1 MTERDSISVVVACR
15 NENPHILNLL
25 KNLRQINW
33 DARPYEVL
41 IADGMSTD
49 GTRRVLDEFAQ
60 RHPWCSIVDN
70 PGQIAS
76 AGLNRAIRQAR
87 GEFIIR
93 MDAHTSYEPDYVVRC
108 IEVLE
113 GSGAWNVGGPQRSQA
128 TGYMQRA
135 IQAGY
140 HSPFASGGARFRD
153 DRYRGPAD
161 TVPYGCWRRRILLQV
176 GLFDETLVR
185 NQDDE
190 LNLRL
195 RLAGGGIWQDPSIVS
210 WYTPRAS
217 LRALFRQYAQ
227 FGFWRIAVLRKHPAT
242 AALRQYIPGAA
253 AMGAFLLI
261 ALTLLGALSGNRM
274 LLGGSGF
281 VLTGLAA
288 IYLALSAIASLQA
301 AARYG
306 WDLLPILPITFA
318 LYQSGYATGFLIG
331 LVYWG
336 LCSQRQ
342 RPIPRVFTA
351 LTR

>member
-15 NENPHILNLL
+15 NENPHIEKLL
-25 KNLRQINW
+25 EDLRRIEWNN
-33 DARPYEVL
+33 RTYEVL

-49 GTRRVLDEFAQ
+49 GTRAILDEFAG
-60 RHPWCSIVDN
+60 RYPWCAVVDN
-70 PGQIAS
+70 PGRTAS
-76 AGLNRAIRQAR
+76 SGLNRAIRQAR
-87 GEFIIR
+87 GEFVIR

-113 GSGAWNVGGPQRSQA
+113 GSGAWNVGGPQRSKA
-128 TGYMQRA
+128 EGYIQRA

-140 HSPFASGGARFRD
+140 HSAFASGGARFRD
-153 DRYRGPAD
+153 DRYYGPVE
-161 TVPYGCWRRRILLQV
+161 TVPYGCWRRRILVQV

-210 WYTPRAS
+210 WYRPRAS
-217 LRALFRQYAQ
+217 LRGLFRQYVQ
-227 FGFWRIAVLRKHPAT
+227 FGFWRVAVLRKHPAT
-242 AALRQYIPGAA
+242 AAPRQYVPAA
-253 AMGAFLLI
+253 AATGAILLGSL
-261 ALTLLGALSGNRM
+261 ATLGALLHTQVLRNGA
-274 LLGGSGF
+274 LAILGGLA
-281 VLTGLAA
+281 VL
-288 IYLALSAIASLQA
+288 YLALSLFASFRA

-306 WDLLPILPITFA
+306 WDLLPLLPLTFA
-318 LYQSGYATGFLIG
+318 LYQAGYGAGFLIG
-331 LVYWG
+331 CVYWG

-342 RPIPRVFTA
+342 RPIPRAFTA

>member
-1 MTERDSISVVVACR
+1 MTERDSITVVIACR

-25 KNLRQINW
+25 ENLRAIDWQ
-33 DARPYEVL
+33 ARPYEVL

-49 GTRRVLDEFAQ
+49 GTRRILEEFS
-60 RHPWCSIVDN
+60 RRYPWCSVLDN
-70 PGQIAS
+70 PERTAPT
-76 AGLNRAIRQAR
+76 GLNRAIRRAR
-87 GEFIIR
+87 GEFIVR
-93 MDAHTSYEPDYVVRC
+93 MDAHTSYEPDYVARS

-113 GSGAWNVGGPQRSQA
+113 GSGAWNAGGPQRSRA
-128 TGYMQRA
+128 EGYVQRA

-140 HSPFASGGARFRD
+140 HSPFASGGARFRN
-153 DRYRGPAD
+153 DRYCGPAD
-161 TVPYGCWRRRILLQV
+161 TVPYGCWRRRVLLEV

-227 FGFWRIAVLRKHPAT
+227 FGFWRVAVLRKHPST
-242 AALRQYIPGAA
+242 AALRQYVPAA
-253 AMGAFLLI
+253 AGFGALLLLALAALGGLLGNRTLLRGSLMLLI
-261 ALTLLGALSGNRM
+261 GFGALY
-274 LLGGSGF
+274 
-281 VLTGLAA
+281 V
-288 IYLALSAIASLQA
+288 ALSLLATVRS

-306 WDLLPILPITFA
+306 WDLLPILPLTFA
-318 LYQSGYATGFLIG
+318 LYQAGYAAGFAIG

-342 RPIPRVFTA
+342 RPVPRVFTA